1 MRSCALVQLS
11 RHPIAFPS
19 PEGAL
24 REPNGLL
31 ALGGDLSPARLLM
44 AYQRGIFPWFSPG
57 DPILWWS
64 PDPRAVLWPESLH
77 ISRSMK
83 RFHKRSPYRV
93 TMNYAFGQVIEG
105 CASDREEG
113 TWITRG
119 VVEAYH
125 RLHELGHAH
134 SIEVWREDELV
145 GGMYGVAQG
154 TLFCGESMFSR
165 MENASKTALLVFCE
179 EFIGAVSLS
188 TAVVTI
194 TQHRLVPE
202 ILHRDY
208 LNYLNK
214 MRLGRLPNE
223 FPGYHDACFHHKNEC
238 FRHISPQSVIIAV
251 AELVTLITPLPIR
264 NFSRQVTPIVYLTA
278 PLYVALLVRLS
289 RVFSE

>member
-1 MRSCALVQLS
+1 MRLVQLS
-11 RHPIAFPS
+11 RHSIAFPS

-113 TWITRG
+113 T
-119 VVEAYH
+119 
-125 RLHELGHAH
+125 
-134 SIEVWREDELV
+134 
-145 GGMYGVAQG
+145 
-154 TLFCGESMFSR
+154 LFCGESMFSR
-165 MENASKTALLVFCE
+165 MENASKTALLVFCD
-179 EFIGAVSLS
+179 EFIRHGGKLIDCQVLNDHTASLGAC
-188 TAVVTI
+188 
-194 TQHRLVPE
+194 E
-202 ILHRDY
+202 IPRRDY
-208 LNYLNK
+208 LNYLNQ
-214 MRLGRLPNE
+214 MRLGRLPNN
-223 FPGYHDACFHHKNEC
+223 FWVPRCLF
-238 FRHISPQSVIIAV
+238 SPQ
-251 AELVTLITPLPIR
+251 E
-264 NFSRQVTPIVYLTA
+264 
-278 PLYVALLVRLS
+278 
-289 RVFSE
+289 

>member
-1 MRSCALVQLS
+1 MRLVQLS
-11 RHPIAFPS
+11 RHSIAFPS

-57 DPILWWS
+57 APILWWS

-134 SIEVWREDELV
+134 SIEVWHEDELV

-154 TLFCGESMFSR
+154 TLYRAFSDKWESDYTGNLTINERPSARWGSWITITVNQDVIFQTFLFPLKR
-165 MENASKTALLVFCE
+165 DFEKTVVFALIQTEEALNRRQINQALLSTGDLAHD
-179 EFIGAVSLS
+179 EF
-188 TAVVTI
+188 
-194 TQHRLVPE
+194 
-202 ILHRDY
+202 
-208 LNYLNK
+208 
-214 MRLGRLPNE
+214 
-223 FPGYHDACFHHKNEC
+223 
-238 FRHISPQSVIIAV
+238 
-251 AELVTLITPLPIR
+251 
-264 NFSRQVTPIVYLTA
+264 
-278 PLYVALLVRLS
+278 
-289 RVFSE
+289 